1 MAFGIA
7 IEVAI
12 GLIFL
17 YLLLSLFATAL
28 VELIANG
35 LVRLRQKT
43 LMQGLYLLLQ
53 RADTGREETRK
64 MDLLRGVRRA
74 AGVDGFTWI
83 VSAQETGLPATPKT
97 ERRQTGDFE
106 NFLNTP
112 SIRTTF
118 LAGSQ
123 YEPDARSA
131 IDDGIAPSSIA
142 PRQFAMA
149 LLEWADNEQKRPD
162 AQSTGDI
169 DTGTPLDSLNYLPD
183 TPLTQSIRT
192 AVKTADNNVDAAL
205 AQIEATYQRAIDR
218 ITGMFTRKIRMWT
231 LWIAIG
237 LAVAANA
244 DTITMTERLWTDR
257 TMREAIAN
265 VADTYTQSCVLQ
277 GENANAEVDCSL
289 LTPSGTA
296 QSDNTGTDAVE
307 DIADTRERMQTLN
320 EALSLFPLNGVTG
333 AYNEVTL
340 AENPGLAFLSK
351 LIGLGLTAI
360 ALSLGAPFWFDL
372 LKRIMSIRAMGR
384 RDSAESDASRSG
396 TAVASAP
403 APSAPAAGSGR

>member
-7 IEVAI
+7 LEVAI

-53 RADTGREETRK
+53 RSDTGKEEPRK

-74 AGVDGFTWI
+74 AGVDSFTWI
-83 VSAQETGLPATPKT
+83 VSAPNTAQPATST
-97 ERRQTGDFE
+97 TDRRQTGDFE
-106 NFLNTP
+106 NFLYTP

-123 YEPDARSA
+123 YEPDPLTA
-131 IDDGIAPSSIA
+131 IDHGIAPSSIA

-149 LLEWADNEQKRPD
+149 LLEWADNEQKKPD
-162 AQSTGDI
+162 ARSTGDI
-169 DTGTPLDSLNYLPD
+169 ADGSPLASLNYLPD

-192 AVKTADNNVDAAL
+192 AVNTADGNIDAAL
-205 AQIEATYQRAIDR
+205 DQVEATYQRAIDR

-244 DTITMTERLWTDR
+244 DTITITERLWTDR
-257 TMREAIAN
+257 TMREAIVE
-265 VADTYTQSCVLQ
+265 VADAYAESCVLQ
-277 GENANAEVDCSL
+277 GENADAQVDCSS
-289 LTPSGTA
+289 LTASTAGENDETAA
-296 QSDNTGTDAVE
+296 QSEGIGQARD
-307 DIADTRERMQTLN
+307 RMQSLN
-320 EALSLFPLNGVTG
+320 QALSLFPLSGPYG
-333 AYNEVTL
+333 AYMEVTTANYWCL
-340 AENPGLAFLSK
+340 ALLEK
-351 LIGLGLTAI
+351 IIGLGLTAI

-384 RDSAESDASRSG
+384 RDSAENDASRSS
-396 TAVASAP
+396 TVTTPASRQ
-403 APSAPAAGSGR
+403 APAAPGGSG